1 MVWGAIS
8 TFGKLNLA
16 FISTK
21 MNSAKYQEVLESN
34 LLPFIL
40 ENSSN
45 DLIYQQDNAS
55 IHVSN
60 STRQWFSSNNI
71 PLLEWPAVSPDLNPI
86 ENVWGLLV
94 RHVYAD
100 NRQFSSNKDLKVSIV
115 RTWESPTKKSSENFM
130 TVCKIEFFKLLV

>member
-1 MVWGAIS
+1 
-8 TFGKLNLA
+8 
-16 FISTK
+16 

-34 LLPFIL
+34 LLPFIR

-115 RTWESPTKKSSENFM
+115 RAWESLDKEIIRKLYDSMQNRIFQVISLNGAITKY
-130 TVCKIEFFKLLV
+130 

>member
-1 MVWGAIS
+1 
-8 TFGKLNLA
+8 
-16 FISTK
+16 

-34 LLPFIL
+34 LLPFIQ

-55 IHVSN
+55 IHVSS

-71 PLLEWPAVSPDLNPI
+71 PLLDWPAVSPDLNPI
-86 ENVWGLLV
+86 ENVWGLVV

-100 NRQFSSNKDLKVSIV
+100 NRQFSSNTELKVAIV
-115 RTWESPTKKSSENFM
+115 RAWESLDKKIIRKLYDSMQNRIFEVINLNGAITKY
-130 TVCKIEFFKLLV
+130 